1 MADSGAAERRASAL
15 PDLKFAIG
23 LEPAAAVE
31 YLRSKNVQV
40 SDRWHEVWQQAH
52 ARAFTV
58 AGVARDDVLADIQTS
73 LKNALAK
80 GETFA
85 QWRDGLNQTL
95 ENRGWIG
102 RAGVDKSGEFHGGK
116 IAPHRLDTIFRTN
129 MQSSYMAGRYEA
141 QRANLADRPYWQY
154 VAVLDG
160 RTRPAHRA
168 LAGRTF
174 RADDPFWRSFYPPNG
189 FRCRCRVRALSQD
202 QVGTGEGQTPLSE
215 SKGKLDTVH
224 VPVNPGRAWRMPVAR
239 FETAPGKYVT
249 PDVGWSY
256 NPAEARALYDP
267 AGFRADAPPGPA
279 PSPDV
284 VRIAPG
290 QKKWSD
296 YGRPHLR
303 DVPPEQRQP
312 APPMLGAADSAEAAR
327 DVLAN
332 ALGMSRQQPFRL
344 IETPAGMQVLDYRY
358 LAHIVEKRQHLRE
371 RYAHYLIP
379 ALERPLEVWRT
390 LYDDATERLRYIGVF
405 DAEKDVLVVVRINRD
420 GSIVWNLMQGTD
432 KALNSARAG
441 RLVWPRPQE

>member
-1 MADSGAAERRASAL
+1 M

-40 SDRWHEVWQQAH
+40 SDRWHHVWQEAH

-85 QWRDGLNQTL
+85 QWRDGLNKTL

-102 RAGVDKSGEFHGGK
+102 RAGVDTSGEFHGGK

-129 MQSSYMAGRYEA
+129 MQSAYMAGRYEA

-168 LAGRTF
+168 LNGRTF
-174 RADDPFWRSFYPPNG
+174 RADDAFWRSFYPPNG
-189 FRCRCRVRALSQD
+189 FRCRCRVRALAAD
-202 QVGTGEGQTPLSE
+202 QVGNGEGQTPLSE
-215 SKGKLDTVH
+215 SKGKLDTVK
-224 VPVNPGRAWRMPVAR
+224 VPIYPGTSVRRPVAR

-249 PDVGWSY
+249 PDPGFSY

-267 AGFRADAPPGPA
+267 AAFRPDAPPA
-279 PSPDV
+279 PPGAAVLPDV
-284 VRIAPG
+284 ARIAPD
-290 QKKWSD
+290 QKTWRD
-296 YGRPHLR
+296 YGRPDLR
-303 DVPPEQRQP
+303 QVPAAQRLP
-312 APPMLGAADSAEAAR
+312 APPMLKAADSVEAAR
-327 DVLAN
+327 DLLAN
-332 ALGMSRQQPFRL
+332 ALGVSRAQPFRL
-344 IETPAGMQVLDYRY
+344 IDTPAGMQVLDYRY
-358 LAHIVEKRQHLRE
+358 LGHIVEKRADARE
-371 RYAHYLIP
+371 RYANFVIP
-379 ALERPLEVWRT
+379 ALERPLEIWRST
-390 LYDDATERLRYIGVF
+390 YDDATERLRYIGVF
-405 DAEKDVLVVVRINRD
+405 DGERDLMVVVRVNRD
-420 GSIVWNLMQGTD
+420 GSIMWNLMQ
-432 KALNSARAG
+432 SADRDMNRMRAG
-441 RLVWPRPQE
+441 RLVWPRSEP